1 MCQVLPLQTAIPH
14 SRTEVMITL
23 IFQMK
28 KQLREFLPTV
38 PQLIWGKSG
47 EAFCQPSS
55 WPFTTWHS
63 CSSPRGFGLKTLLHR
78 VQGRWQ
84 DCVKEVSFLT
94 FSWSIQYVP
103 PCSFKTLR
111 LRWGLAPPPQHTHI
125 HIPHPRRKGL
135 AHSHKSKEV
144 RTWLAEQYE
153 SEEWGKGQKGWIFS
167 PLLDLNG
174 NDVCKPCG
182 LFLNPERRAA
192 RGPVSLVPG
201 ALPPAKAFCGNC
213 EEGVENPGRD
223 YSLETCD
230 VL

>member
-1 MCQVLPLQTAIPH
+1 MCQVLPLQTATPH

-55 WPFTTWHS
+55 WQFTTRPS
-63 CSSPRGFGLKTLLHR
+63 CSSPRGFGLKTLLHG

-84 DCVKEVSFLT
+84 DCVKEVSFPT

-111 LRWGLAPPPQHTHI
+111 LRWGLAPPTNTHI
-125 HIPHPRRKGL
+125 YTHPTPGERALRTVTNQRKLG
-135 AHSHKSKEV
+135 H
-144 RTWLAEQYE
+144 
-153 SEEWGKGQKGWIFS
+153 G
-167 PLLDLNG
+167 
-174 NDVCKPCG
+174 
-182 LFLNPERRAA
+182 
-192 RGPVSLVPG
+192 
-201 ALPPAKAFCGNC
+201 
-213 EEGVENPGRD
+213 
-223 YSLETCD
+223 
-230 VL
+230 